1 MTQSVEM
8 CVYVSQ
14 SILRKQYLEITWK
27 QTFEEHGQ
35 KEEPQPSSDLSEPPV
50 VVEFMVSEIGNV

>member
-1 MTQSVEM
+1 MTQSAEM

-14 SILRKQYLEITWK
+14 SVLRKQYLEITWK
-27 QTFEEHGQ
+27 QTLEELGQ
-35 KEEPQPSSDLSEPPV
+35 KEEPQPSSDLSETPV

>member
-1 MTQSVEM
+1 MTQSAEM

-14 SILRKQYLEITWK
+14 FVLRKQYLEITWK
-27 QTFEEHGQ
+27 QTFEELGQ